1 MELDKQKKRKATKES
16 EREREREYRADQT
29 DRQTDRD
36 FDGTSMPRRAFEN
49 KFTKKKKQ
57 RKRTTLAIRIVMKEY
72 LDIHKLTN

>member
-49 KFTKKKKQ
+49 KFTKKTKQ
-57 RKRTTLAIRIVMKEY
+57 RKKDDTSDTYCDERIY
-72 LDIHKLTN
+72 GYT